1 MLSSRAIPLAVAAL
15 QMPTSDTVTAPVD
28 GAAILARPDGAT
40 IAYRR
45 VAGTAPGAG
54 AGIVFLG
61 GFRSD
66 MNGTKA
72 LFLEDYCR
80 RHGRA
85 YVRFDYFAH
94 GESSGDF
101 ADGTISRWRDDA
113 VAVIDSLTDGP
124 QVLVG
129 SSMGGWIMV
138 LAALARTARVA
149 ALVGIAA
156 APDFTADLLP
166 RRLSEA
172 QMRALQEQGRVVLP
186 SAYEPAGY
194 LYTRALVEDGN
205 RNLVLRDGLPLAC
218 PVRLLHGMA
227 DESVPWQQSLKL
239 AERLASADATLTLVK
254 DGDHRLSRDEDL
266 ARLARVLDE
275 LS

>member
-1 MLSSRAIPLAVAAL
+1 MNPS
-15 QMPTSDTVTAPVD
+15 
-28 GAAILARPDGAT
+28 ILPRPQGAT

-45 VAGTAPGAG
+45 LAG
-54 AGIVFLG
+54 AAPGIVFLG

-66 MNGTKA
+66 MGGTKA

-80 RHGRA
+80 RRGRA

-94 GESSGDF
+94 GRSSGDF
-101 ADGTISRWRDDA
+101 ADGTIGRWRDDSL
-113 VAVIDSLTDGP
+113 AVIDSLTEGR
-124 QVLVG
+124 QLLVG

-138 LAALARTARVA
+138 LAALARPERVH

-166 RRLSEA
+166 RRLDRA
-172 QMRALQEQGRVVLP
+172 QQRELNDKGRIVLP
-186 SAYEPAGY
+186 SSYDPAGY

-205 RNLVLRDGLPLAC
+205 RNLVLRGDIPLAC

-227 DESVPWQQSLKL
+227 DGSVPWGQSLKL
-239 AERLASADATLTLVK
+239 AERLSGTDATLTLVK
-254 DGDHRLSRDEDL
+254 GGDHRLSSAADL
-266 ARLARVLDE
+266 ARLARVLDA
-275 LS
+275 LAP